1 MLVKDILDRTRF
13 LKEMHDE
20 ALPDRARFRAII
32 NGGENGIKAL
42 LGQSMTNANADNLPA
57 PNLLLSAL
65 DRLAQKIGRIPS
77 LDVHIT
83 NPRDS
88 ERNKTKKDKLE
99 RIVTS
104 YDQFQKLDLQLP
116 QVARWLPGYGFAVW
130 VITSKTDPQ
139 GNVYPVAELRDPYMT
154 FPGYQGANQMAEEL
168 VTIRTIPAD
177 VLVRMYPELKSYFSE
192 KGEEVQEP
200 YGFTTG
206 IYTNYGQEGSWENS
220 NDNGETVVEYINP
233 EGTYIVHVASNKI
246 VDFVPNPLQSG
257 PSFVCAKRY
266 SFDQIQGQ
274 FDQVIGLMSA
284 MAKINVMSVIAM
296 EDAVFTET
304 NIVGEIESGQYRKGR
319 NAINYLTPGSQVIK
333 PVNNL
338 PYQLFE
344 SVSRIERH
352 LRTVAGYPV
361 SDDAISPNSFVTGR
375 GLEELQAGI
384 GAMVNEYHMV
394 LQNAIQEIDYKRLE
408 FDELSLNK
416 RKPLVGT
423 LRGSAFAE
431 NYTPGTDIAGNYL
444 TRRKYGAM
452 ATFDEASKVVTGLQL
467 LQAGIID
474 KQTMQREMDGLED
487 LQAINERITKDKAES
502 VMFDSLLAQASQ
514 GESKAQMALV
524 DIYNKPNSM
533 GTILKKF
540 FTAEEPEMSPQEQA
554 MAQMAG
560 AGGPPPQPGGGQPP
574 SPEEVLG
581 LINQGALQQAPLGG
595 Q

>member
-1 MLVKDILDRTRF
+1 
-13 LKEMHDE
+13 MHDE

-42 LGQSMTNANADNLPA
+42 LGQSISSMDADMLPA

-65 DRLAQKIGRIPS
+65 DRLAQKIGRVPA

-88 ERNKTKKDKLE
+88 ERNKKKKDKLE

-139 GNVYPVAELRDPYMT
+139 GNVYPVAELRDPYTT

-168 VTIRTIPAD
+168 VTIRSIPAD
-177 VLVRMYPELKSYFSE
+177 VLVRMYPELKSYFAE
-192 KGEEVQEP
+192 KGDEVQEP

-220 NDNGETVVEYINP
+220 NDNGEVIVEYINP

-274 FDQVIGLMSA
+274 FDQVIGLMAA

-304 NIVGEIESGQYRKGR
+304 NVVGEIESGQYRKGR
-319 NAINYLTPGSQVIK
+319 NAINYLSPGSQVIK

-344 SVSRIERH
+344 SVGRIERH

-361 SDDAISPNSFVTGR
+361 QDDSISPNSFVTGR

-384 GAMVNEYHMV
+384 GAMVNEYHKV

-408 FDELSLNK
+408 FDELSLSK

-431 NYTPGTDIAGNYL
+431 NYTPSTDIDGNYL

-452 ATFDEASKVVTGLQL
+452 ATFDEAGKVITGLQL
-467 LQAGIID
+467 FQAGIID
-474 KQTMQREMDGLED
+474 KETMQREMDGLD
-487 LQAINERITKDKAES
+487 NLQSINESITKDKAES

-514 GESKAQMALV
+514 GNAKASMALV
-524 DIYNKPNSM
+524 EIYTSPNNIGS
-533 GTILKKF
+533 ILKKY
-540 FTAEEPEMSPQEQA
+540 FTAEEPQPNQQEA
-554 MAQMAG
+554 LLAQMAG
-560 AGGPPPQPGGGQPP
+560 AAPQQGGPPPSPQDVMSLLQGG
-574 SPEEVLG
+574 
-581 LINQGALQQAPLGG
+581 A
-595 Q
+595 

>member
-1 MLVKDILDRTRF
+1 
-13 LKEMHDE
+13 MHDE

-42 LGQSMTNANADNLPA
+42 LGQSISSMDADMLPA

-65 DRLAQKIGRIPS
+65 DRLAQKIGRVPA

-88 ERNKTKKDKLE
+88 ERNKKKKDKLE

-139 GNVYPVAELRDPYMT
+139 GNVYPVAELRDPYTT

-168 VTIRTIPAD
+168 VTIRSIPAD
-177 VLVRMYPELKSYFSE
+177 VLVRMYPELKSYFAE
-192 KGEEVQEP
+192 KGDKVDEP

-220 NDNGETVVEYINP
+220 NDNGEIVVEYINP

-274 FDQVIGLMSA
+274 FDQVIGLMAA

-304 NIVGEIESGQYRKGR
+304 NVVGEIESGQYRKGR
-319 NAINYLTPGSQVIK
+319 NAINYLSPGSQVIK

-344 SVSRIERH
+344 SVGRIERH

-361 SDDAISPNSFVTGR
+361 QDDSISPNSFVTGR

-384 GAMVNEYHMV
+384 GAMVNEYHKV

-408 FDELSLNK
+408 LDELSLSK

-431 NYTPGTDIAGNYL
+431 NYTPATDIDGNYL

-452 ATFDEASKVVTGLQL
+452 ATFDEAGKVITGLQL
-467 LQAGIID
+467 YQAGIID
-474 KQTMQREMDGLED
+474 KETMQREMDGLD
-487 LQAINERITKDKAES
+487 NLQSINESITKDKAES

-514 GESKAQMALV
+514 GNAKASMALV
-524 DIYNKPNSM
+524 EIYTSPNNIGS
-533 GTILKKF
+533 ILKKY
-540 FTAEEPEMSPQEQA
+540 FTAEDPQPNQQEA
-554 MAQMAG
+554 MLAQMAG
-560 AGGPPPQPGGGQPP
+560 AAPQQGGPPPSPQDVMSLLQGG
-574 SPEEVLG
+574 
-581 LINQGALQQAPLGG
+581 A
-595 Q
+595 

>member
-42 LGQSMTNANADNLPA
+42 LGQSISSMDADMLPA

-65 DRLAQKIGRIPS
+65 DRLAQKIGRVPA

-88 ERNKTKKDKLE
+88 ERNKKKKDKLE

-168 VTIRTIPAD
+168 VTIRSIPAD
-177 VLVRMYPELKSYFSE
+177 VLVRMYPELKSYFAE
-192 KGEEVQEP
+192 KGDEVQEP

-220 NDNGETVVEYINP
+220 NDNGEIVVEYINP

-246 VDFVPNPLQSG
+246 VDFVPNPLKSG

-274 FDQVIGLMSA
+274 FDQVIGLMAA

-304 NIVGEIESGQYRKGR
+304 NVVGEIESGQYRKGR
-319 NAINYLTPGSQVIK
+319 NAINYLSPGSQVVK

-361 SDDAISPNSFVTGR
+361 QDDSISPNSFVTGR

-384 GAMVNEYHMV
+384 GAMVNEYHKV

-408 FDELSLNK
+408 LDELSLNK

-423 LRGSAFAE
+423 LRGSSFAE
-431 NYTPGTDIAGNYL
+431 NYTPSSDIDGNFL

-452 ATFDEASKVVTGLQL
+452 ATFDEAGKVITGLQL
-467 LQAGIID
+467 YQAGIID
-474 KQTMQREMDGLED
+474 KETMQREMDGLD
-487 LQAINERITKDKAES
+487 NLQSINESITKERAEK
-502 VMFDSLLAQASQ
+502 VMFDSLLAQASN
-514 GESKAQMALV
+514 GDDKASMALV
-524 DIYNKPNSM
+524 EIYANPNNI
-533 GTILKKF
+533 GNILKKY
-540 FTAEEPEMSPQEQA
+540 FTAEDPQPSQQEA
-554 MAQMAG
+554 MMAQMAG
-560 AGGPPPQPGGGQPP
+560 AAPQQGGPPPGPQEILSLLQGGG
-574 SPEEVLG
+574 
-581 LINQGALQQAPLGG
+581 
-595 Q
+595 

>member
-1 MLVKDILDRTRF
+1 
-13 LKEMHDE
+13 MHDE

-42 LGQSMTNANADNLPA
+42 LGQSISSMDADMLPA

-65 DRLAQKIGRIPS
+65 DRLAQKIGRVPA

-88 ERNKTKKDKLE
+88 ERNKKKKDKLE

-139 GNVYPVAELRDPYMT
+139 GNVYPVAELRDPYTT

-168 VTIRTIPAD
+168 VTIRSIPAD
-177 VLVRMYPELKSYFSE
+177 VLVRMYPELKSYFAE
-192 KGEEVQEP
+192 KGDEVQEP

-220 NDNGETVVEYINP
+220 NDNGEVVVEYINP

-274 FDQVIGLMSA
+274 FDQVIGLMAA

-304 NIVGEIESGQYRKGR
+304 NVVGEIESGQYRKGR
-319 NAINYLTPGSQVIK
+319 NAINYLSPGSQVIK

-344 SVSRIERH
+344 SVGRIERH

-361 SDDAISPNSFVTGR
+361 QDDSISPNSFVTGR

-384 GAMVNEYHMV
+384 GAMVNEYHKV

-408 FDELSLNK
+408 LDELSLSK

-431 NYTPGTDIAGNYL
+431 NYTPATDIDGNYL

-452 ATFDEASKVVTGLQL
+452 ATFDEAGKVITGLQL
-467 LQAGIID
+467 YQAGIID
-474 KQTMQREMDGLED
+474 KETMQREMDGLD
-487 LQAINERITKDKAES
+487 NLQSINESITKDKAES

-514 GESKAQMALV
+514 GNAKASMALV
-524 DIYNKPNSM
+524 EIYTSPNNIGS
-533 GTILKKF
+533 ILKKY
-540 FTAEEPEMSPQEQA
+540 FTAEDPQPNQQEA
-554 MAQMAG
+554 MLAQMAG
-560 AGGPPPQPGGGQPP
+560 AAPQQGGPPPSPQDVMSLLQGG
-574 SPEEVLG
+574 
-581 LINQGALQQAPLGG
+581 A
-595 Q
+595 

>member
-42 LGQSMTNANADNLPA
+42 LGQSISSMDADMLPA

-65 DRLAQKIGRIPS
+65 DRLAQKIGRVPA

-88 ERNKTKKDKLE
+88 ERNKKKKDKLE

-139 GNVYPVAELRDPYMT
+139 GNVYPVAELRDPYTT

-168 VTIRTIPAD
+168 VTIRSIPAD
-177 VLVRMYPELKSYFSE
+177 VLVRMYPELKSYFAE
-192 KGEEVQEP
+192 KGDEVQEP

-220 NDNGETVVEYINP
+220 NDNGEVIVEYINP

-274 FDQVIGLMSA
+274 FDQVIGLMAA

-304 NIVGEIESGQYRKGR
+304 NVVGEIESGQYRKGR
-319 NAINYLTPGSQVIK
+319 NAINYLSPGSQVIK

-344 SVSRIERH
+344 SVGRIERH

-361 SDDAISPNSFVTGR
+361 QDDSISPNSFVTGR

-384 GAMVNEYHMV
+384 GAMVNEYHKV

-408 FDELSLNK
+408 FDELSLSK

-431 NYTPGTDIAGNYL
+431 NYTPSTDIDGNYL

-452 ATFDEASKVVTGLQL
+452 ATFDEAGKVITGLQL
-467 LQAGIID
+467 FQAGIID
-474 KQTMQREMDGLED
+474 KETMQREMDGLD
-487 LQAINERITKDKAES
+487 NLQSINESITKDKAES

-514 GESKAQMALV
+514 GNAKASMALV
-524 DIYNKPNSM
+524 EIYTSPNNIGS
-533 GTILKKF
+533 ILKKY
-540 FTAEEPEMSPQEQA
+540 FTAEEPQPNQQEA
-554 MAQMAG
+554 LLAQMAG
-560 AGGPPPQPGGGQPP
+560 AAPQQGGPPPSPQDVMSLLQGG
-574 SPEEVLG
+574 
-581 LINQGALQQAPLGG
+581 A
-595 Q
+595 

>member
-42 LGQSMTNANADNLPA
+42 LGQSISSMDADMLPA

-65 DRLAQKIGRIPS
+65 DRLAQKIGRVPA

-88 ERNKTKKDKLE
+88 ERNKKKKDKLE

-116 QVARWLPGYGFAVW
+116 QVARWLPGYGFCAW
-130 VITSKTDPQ
+130 VITSKTDPD
-139 GNVYPVAELRDPYMT
+139 GNVYPTAELRDPYTT

-168 VTIRTIPAD
+168 VTIRSIPAD
-177 VLVRMYPELKSYFSE
+177 VLVRMYPELKSYFAE
-192 KGEEVQEP
+192 KGDEVQEP

-220 NDNGETVVEYINP
+220 NDNGEVVVEYINP

-246 VDFVPNPLQSG
+246 VDFVPNPLKSG

-274 FDQVIGLMSA
+274 FDQVIGLMAA

-304 NIVGEIESGQYRKGR
+304 NVVGEIESGQYRKGR
-319 NAINYLTPGSQVIK
+319 NAINYLSPGSQVVK

-361 SDDAISPNSFVTGR
+361 QDDSISPNSFVTGR

-384 GAMVNEYHMV
+384 GAMVNEYHKV

-408 FDELSLNK
+408 LDELSLNK

-423 LRGSAFAE
+423 LRGSSFAE
-431 NYTPGTDIAGNYL
+431 NYTPSSDIDGNFL

-452 ATFDEASKVVTGLQL
+452 ATFDEAGKVITGLQL
-467 LQAGIID
+467 YQAGIID
-474 KQTMQREMDGLED
+474 KETMQREMDGLD
-487 LQAINERITKDKAES
+487 NLQSINESITKERAEK
-502 VMFDSLLAQASQ
+502 VMFDSLLAQASN
-514 GESKAQMALV
+514 GDAKASMALV
-524 DIYNKPNSM
+524 EIYASPNSI
-533 GTILKKF
+533 GSILKKY
-540 FTAEEPEMSPQEQA
+540 FTAEDPQPSQQEA
-554 MAQMAG
+554 MLAQMAG
-560 AGGPPPQPGGGQPP
+560 AAPQQGGPPPGPQEVMSLLQGG
-574 SPEEVLG
+574 
-581 LINQGALQQAPLGG
+581 A
-595 Q
+595 